1 MASAVPAE
9 LSQAKYHRP
18 IHGSHN
24 PTPVKQPSQKALHSI
39 TQVPRSPSISQ
50 RPLLDHV
57 SQKDSESIVH
67 DSLEYRPP
75 APARPPRPL
84 LDFLEE
90 SVPIE
95 TRQLGAISYEKDV
108 IALGPSAQPAVIAQS
123 SLEVPLREHSSSA
136 DHALEEDSIQV
147 LPQNLFSEKNT
158 TTPGV
163 LGKHQLRSSSSKH
176 AVTANETQAHSSVH
190 VDTVSDDDGEDIQ
203 DCITVRSQP
212 IDPPAKSSSRVAK
225 TPNKVPSAFRE
236 VEENQSAAPL
246 ESTEYFHL
254 GVTAPTSL
262 TTPSMPP
269 KRSTAKAAT
278 SQPKKSTGTTS
289 KKSSKPAPP
298 LPDLV
303 NQGETSAVAILRQ
316 RKSGGTSQSNT
327 TKQASASAL
336 EAIPKTGASQ
346 KTSARPPQIPAAK
359 SSIKTTTKPT
369 QHQSQRLP
377 TKQPSRK
384 IETPA
389 DRDEF
394 ELSPDPDVEQSAE
407 PSRLGRGK
415 SKQAKAT
422 QTVAPSKKGN
432 KSQPKKQAAK
442 VPDTDRGDDDEDYSA
457 PKPQKLRAA
466 PTTRASTRAQ
476 TKKANR
482 NDGFDVSTQ
491 NIPTSGATRTEK
503 RVSQNPSSTDREKE
517 EIEDFEESV
526 THIHSAG
533 ASQPQL
539 ATRAQPSKSPTL
551 EEAKPRHKSEKET
564 QLMQALTSPDR

>member
-24 PTPVKQPSQKALHSI
+24 PTPVKQPIQKTLHSI

-57 SQKDSESIVH
+57 LQKDSESIVH

-75 APARPPRPL
+75 APACPPRPL

-95 TRQLGAISYEKDV
+95 TRQLEAVSSEKEV
-108 IALGPSAQPAVIAQS
+108 IALGPSAQPPVIAQS
-123 SLEVPLREHSSSA
+123 SLEVPLCEHSSSA
-136 DHALEEDSIQV
+136 DHAIEEDSIQV
-147 LPQNLFSEKNT
+147 LHQNFFFEKN

-163 LGKHQLRSSSSKH
+163 LGKYQLRTSSSRH
-176 AVTANETQAHSSVH
+176 AVTVNETQAHSPVH
-190 VDTVSDDDGEDIQ
+190 TDTDSDDDGEEIQ

-212 IDPPAKSSSRVAK
+212 IDPPAEFSSRVAK

-236 VEENQSAAPL
+236 VEQNQSATPL
-246 ESTEYFHL
+246 ESTESFHL
-254 GVTAPTSL
+254 DVTAPTSL

-269 KRSTAKAAT
+269 KRSTTKATT
-278 SQPKKSTGTTS
+278 SQPKKSAGTTS

-298 LPDLV
+298 LPDIV

-316 RKSGGTSQSNT
+316 RKAGGTSQSNT
-327 TKQASASAL
+327 TKQASAAAL
-336 EAIPKTGASQ
+336 EAIPKTGTSQ
-346 KTSARPPQIPAAK
+346 KTSARPPQNPAAK

-369 QHQSQRLP
+369 QQQSQKLP
-377 TKQPSRK
+377 TKQPARK

-389 DRDEF
+389 DRGEF
-394 ELSPDPDVEQSAE
+394 ELSPDPDVEQSAQ
-407 PSRLGRGK
+407 PSRLEKGK
-415 SKQAKAT
+415 SKQTKAT
-422 QTVAPSKKGN
+422 KTVAASKKGD
-432 KSQPKKQAAK
+432 KSQSKKQAAK
-442 VPDTDRGDDDEDYSA
+442 APDTDRDDDDEDYSA
-457 PKPQKLRAA
+457 PKPQKSRAA

-482 NDGFDVSTQ
+482 DDGFDISTQ
-491 NIPTSGATRTEK
+491 KTTTSDAMRTEK

-526 THIHSAG
+526 THINSAG
-533 ASQPQL
+533 ASQSQL
-539 ATRAQPSKSPTL
+539 ATRAQPAKSPAL
-551 EEAKPRHKSEKET
+551 EEAKPRRKTEKET
-564 QLMQALTSPDR
+564 QLMMQALTSPNR

>member
-9 LSQAKYHRP
+9 LSQAKYYRP

-57 SQKDSESIVH
+57 SQKDPESIVH
-67 DSLEYRPP
+67 DSLEYQPP
-75 APARPPRPL
+75 APARPPRVL

-95 TRQLGAISYEKDV
+95 TRQLEAVSCEKDV
-108 IALGPSAQPAVIAQS
+108 IALGPSAQPPVIAQS
-123 SLEVPLREHSSSA
+123 SFEVPLREHSSSA
-136 DHALEEDSIQV
+136 DHAIEEDSFQV

-158 TTPGV
+158 TPGV
-163 LGKHQLRSSSSKH
+163 LGKHQLRTSSSKH

-190 VDTVSDDDGEDIQ
+190 VDTDSDDDGEEIQ

-225 TPNKVPSAFRE
+225 IPNKVPSAFRE
-236 VEENQSAAPL
+236 VEENQSATPL

-278 SQPKKSTGTTS
+278 SQPKKSIGTTS

-298 LPDLV
+298 LPDIV

-327 TKQASASAL
+327 TKQASATAL

-369 QHQSQRLP
+369 QHESQRIP

-389 DRDEF
+389 DRGEF

-407 PSRLGRGK
+407 PSRLERGK
-415 SKQAKAT
+415 SKQTKAT
-422 QTVAPSKKGN
+422 KTVAPSKKGN

-482 NDGFDVSTQ
+482 DDGFDVPTQ
-491 NIPTSGATRTEK
+491 NITTSDATRTEK
-503 RVSQNPSSTDREKE
+503 RVSQNPGSTDREKE

-526 THIHSAG
+526 THINSAG
-533 ASQPQL
+533 ASQTQL
-539 ATRAQPSKSPTL
+539 ATRVQPSKSPAL
-551 EEAKPRHKSEKET
+551 EEAKPRRSEKET